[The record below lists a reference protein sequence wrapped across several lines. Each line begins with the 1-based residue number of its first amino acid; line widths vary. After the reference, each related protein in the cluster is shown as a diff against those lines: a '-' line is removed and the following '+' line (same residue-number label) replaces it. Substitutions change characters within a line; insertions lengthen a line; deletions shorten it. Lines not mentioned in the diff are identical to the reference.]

1 MNIGKLLECINN
13 IDEYHHCV
21 IQEAVNN
28 TLQEIVDFD
37 NFNEYAP
44 KEISTDAIL
53 SDIEKAINK
62 SAVNTIYISI
72 LEFCITNYYTVHNQL
87 WNCVEYLLKTQTKA
101 LSKQDKE
108 YLKALNKSYM
118 SIYQVMSVKKGE
130 SVILK
135 NLIEKNIKKVTV
147 HDKSFSNQA
156 KKGQFVGARVVK
168 VKDNS
173 KLEKNYL
180 SAVLI
185 PLPKSI
191 VKNAVPM
198 ISSMHDA
205 MSNKMLFSMFSG
217 GLELSDTKRDKLLAK
232 KMWAKEITEQWYQFY
247 ANYSQNRQI
256 LDHDG
261 NPFKPCKVVFDIVDS
276 KQNLKNILLSIEHFA
291 QDNENHDSILWLD
304 KEYKNL
310 DYDTITQNIS
320 KNKSVDESALH
331 QGLFITSAD
340 DEVSYGIYA
349 IITLKN
355 NKLIIDTNSFQR
367 ANIAQAFIEDHL
379 QNKVKNPKIEYIEH

>member
-13 IDEYHHCV
+13 MDKGHNFV
-21 IQEAVNN
+21 IQGAINH

-37 NFNEYAP
+37 NFNEYDP
-44 KEISTDAIL
+44 KEISTDTIL

-62 SAVNTIYISI
+62 SAVDTIYISV

-87 WNCVEYLLKTQTKA
+87 WNCVEYLLKTQTKE
-101 LSKQDKE
+101 LSNQDKK

-118 SIYQVMSVKKGE
+118 SIYQVMSVKNNE

-135 NLIEKNIKKVTV
+135 NLIEKSIKKVTV
-147 HDKSFSNQA
+147 YDKSFSNQA

-168 VKDNS
+168 VKDSS

-185 PLPKSI
+185 PLPKSL

-198 ISSMHDA
+198 ISTMHDA

-217 GLELSDTKRDKLLAK
+217 GEELSDNARNKLLTK

-247 ANYSQNRQI
+247 ANGSQNRQI

-261 NPFKPCKVVFDIVDS
+261 NPFKPCRVIFDTIDS
-276 KQNLKNILLSIEHFA
+276 KYNLKNILLSIENFA
-291 QDNENHDSILWLD
+291 QDNEDSDSILWLD

-310 DYDTITQNIS
+310 DYDTITKNIPEN
-320 KNKSVDESALH
+320 KNVDESFLH

-340 DEVSYGIYA
+340 DDVSYGIYA
-349 IITLKN
+349 IIALKDN
-355 NKLIIDTNSFQR
+355 QLTINTNSFQR
-367 ANIAQAFIEDHL
+367 ANIAQDFIEDHL
-379 QNKVKNPKIEYIEH
+379 QNKVKNPKIEYIEN